1 MSQQPSRACKRVKS
15 GKNSDSAIGGV
26 SVGDSG
32 SEYSQGR
39 AGTILRSS
47 TVVLRVC

>member
-39 AGTILRSS
+39 AGTHLRSS
-47 TVVLRVC
+47 AVVLRVC